1 LKAKFTISFAM
12 FLLISYCMS
21 LLVGSPEFWWMN
33 QEFSLVDTI
42 PPPFSM
48 LMYQRGMNNMHVGG
62 CSSEM

>member
-1 LKAKFTISFAM
+1 
-12 FLLISYCMS
+12 MS

-48 LMYQRGMNNMHVGG
+48 LMYQMGD
-62 CSSEM
+62 EQ